1 MKKNLFQVEGFF
13 LNSYLRV
20 PKYTESFRVRITLCF
35 RFDYRL
41 DVDAVVKRLEE
52 ENVDDPEHNQGTSE
66 DNEETNP
73 VPQVKVAPDGSIII
87 DEAST
92 LIETTAAKKAKEDL
106 LKSPLVFES
115 ANNVS
120 LRTFYFISIDACLV
134 NIFYCA

>member
-1 MKKNLFQVEGFF
+1 MEGETVSVKMLLFQIGK
-13 LNSYLRV
+13 LWYLKSLSIRSNL
-20 PKYTESFRVRITLCF
+20 KIIST
-35 RFDYRL
+35 YRL

-52 ENVDDPEHNQGTSE
+52 ENVDDPELNQGTSE

-120 LRTFYFISIDACLV
+120 LRIVDLKKLRLT
-134 NIFYCA
+134 

>member
-1 MKKNLFQVEGFF
+1 MSVKMLLFQIGK
-13 LNSYLRV
+13 LWYLKSLSIRSNL
-20 PKYTESFRVRITLCF
+20 KIIST
-35 RFDYRL
+35 YRL